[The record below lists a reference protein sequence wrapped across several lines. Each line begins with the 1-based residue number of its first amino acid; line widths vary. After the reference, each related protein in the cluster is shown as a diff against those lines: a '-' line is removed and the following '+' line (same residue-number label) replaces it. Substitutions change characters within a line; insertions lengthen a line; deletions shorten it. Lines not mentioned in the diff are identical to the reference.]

1 MSIVNKTERLDSRW
15 RFWVG
20 YILSLLIVSL
30 TVFFTLGASKQ
41 EEKSELTDLDIL
53 RNRDEF
59 WTKMALLAIDLD
71 ELKDLSQILNP
82 SSENSG
88 KIIKLKSKIK
98 EQIISL
104 QGEFLNTP
112 SLEYPDKVLRGF
124 VNYSQLM
131 ESMLEQV
138 RTMKEETIQKERDD
152 CANKIKELKADHK
165 QEMSDLR
172 AQLYDN

>member
-88 KIIKLKSKIK
+88 KIIKLKSKITIK
-98 EQIISL
+98 KSNQL
-104 QGEFLNTP
+104 NYYVFLLSN
-112 SLEYPDKVLRGF
+112 
-124 VNYSQLM
+124 Q
-131 ESMLEQV
+131 
-138 RTMKEETIQKERDD
+138 
-152 CANKIKELKADHK
+152 
-165 QEMSDLR
+165 
-172 AQLYDN
+172 